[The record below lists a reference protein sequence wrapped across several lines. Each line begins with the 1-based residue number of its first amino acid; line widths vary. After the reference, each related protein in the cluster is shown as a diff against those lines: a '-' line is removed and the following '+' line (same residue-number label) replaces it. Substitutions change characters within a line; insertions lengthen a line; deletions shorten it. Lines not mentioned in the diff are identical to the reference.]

1 MKFAHFV
8 KCLFLNMDIASQYV
22 VPKMINLTK
31 NANKNI
37 KTVMSQNRASLI
49 EILYKIG
56 LE

>member
-1 MKFAHFV
+1 MKFAQNV

-31 NANKNI
+31 VQNKNI
-37 KTVMSQNRASLI
+37 KIVMSQNRASLI